1 MNNKIIALIIAGIIG
16 TSVSAVS
23 IRLDKDTIYYP
34 NASVKSAVAKYKNGN
49 YSGCLQ
55 ELFSVTKKDPNNA
68 MAYYYM
74 ALAYSHV
81 DMKDDA
87 VSAYDRVIK
96 LNADK
101 FLTEYATKGRD
112 CLTGGPACKDE
123 EAEAAAAAANA
134 DPQKE
139 PKEELTELDKFI
151 QAPYGNGLSPQINA
165 EHRKKQLQN
174 IQNAINK
181 KKDLDANDV
190 QKIKDFDTRKDDFS
204 SSADD
209 GVKVAQV
216 SDEEVLNAIKTLREA
231 GLTVNVQKENFYNQY
246 QDPEMAQMSMLLG
259 NNNNNNGNMMNM
271 LPMLMTQAQKGE
283 NIDPR
288 LMQAMMMNSMMS
300 DFSFNTNNND
310 RY

>member
-23 IRLDKDTIYYP
+23 INLDKDTIYYP

-55 ELFSVTKKDPNNA
+55 ELFSLTKKDPNNA

-81 DMKDDA
+81 DMQQDA
-87 VSAYDRVIK
+87 IEAYDRVIK
-96 LNADK
+96 LNSDK

-112 CLTGGPACKDE
+112 CLTGGPTCKTEAKE
-123 EAEAAAAAANA
+123 ETVAATNDTA
-134 DPQKE
+134 
-139 PKEELTELDKFI
+139 KEELSELDKFI

-165 EHRKKQLQN
+165 ENRKKQLEN
-174 IQNAINK
+174 IQKTINK
-181 KKDLDANDV
+181 KKDLDAEEI
-190 QKIKDFDTRKDDFS
+190 QKIRDYDTGKDDFS

-209 GVKVAQV
+209 AESVKIAQV
-216 SDEEVLNAIKTLREA
+216 SDEEVLNAIKTLRDA

-283 NIDPR
+283 NLDPR